1 MTNNTTTMWMSLAA
15 ALLLAGAG
23 ATLGACG
30 DVSTDDAGDDLG
42 DEVRSSLEVPGDL
55 DAVEPLAAAHI
66 GRCAAAGS
74 RLVPPLDGM
83 RRLSA
88 LPAGLRPRERTT
100 GPSAGAGEGSGGEE
114 PLKIVAPPSPCIF
127 CPPETT
133 VDDVEPGVPDP
144 PDVPDDPGHKP
155 RTDPGPA
162 GPVTPGAAIGRP
174 NHDGP
179 RPPGCL
185 TCPIFEE
192 AEEELAAP

>member
-55 DAVEPLAAAHI
+55 DAVEPLAAAHV
-66 GRCAAAGS
+66 GRYAAARP

-100 GPSAGAGEGSGGEE
+100 GPGAGAAEESGGEE
-114 PLKIVAPPSPCIF
+114 PRKPVASPPPCVF
-127 CPPETT
+127 CPPAIT
-133 VDDVEPGVPDP
+133 VNDVAPDP
-144 PDVPDDPGHKP
+144 PDVPEDPGQKP
-155 RTDPGPA
+155 GTNPEPA
-162 GPVTPGAAIGRP
+162 GPLPPGAQIGRP